1 MKTTSCGVLVLD
13 ATPQILL
20 CHVTGTAHWDI
31 PKGLRDDGE
40 GESQAAA
47 RELDE
52 ECGILVP
59 PGMLDDLGRF
69 TYRRGKDLH
78 LFAVLVARIDT
89 RLCFCASTFEDR
101 VGRVRPEMD
110 GFRWAAIDAVTTAC
124 APSMAEVLTV
134 RLSLDALARRLVAA
148 GAPIVPAMRARPA

>member
-13 ATPQILL
+13 ATPEVLL
-20 CHVTGTAHWDI
+20 CHVTGTARWDI
-31 PKGLRDDGE
+31 PKGLRDAGE

-59 PGMLDDLGRF
+59 TGVLYDLGRF

-101 VGRVRPEMD
+101 AGRVRPEMD
-110 GFRWAAIDAVTTAC
+110 GFRWAAFDAVAAAC
-124 APSMAEVLTV
+124 APSMAEVLTA
-134 RLSLDALARRLVAA
+134 RLSLDALARRLEAA
-148 GAPIVPAMRARPA
+148 GPPIVPALRARPS

>member
-13 ATPQILL
+13 ATPEILL

-31 PKGLRDDGE
+31 PKGLRDRDE
-40 GESQAAA
+40 GEARAAA

-59 PGMLDDLGRF
+59 PARLDDLGRF

-78 LFAVLVARIDT
+78 LFAVLVARIDPA
-89 RLCFCASTFEDR
+89 RCFCASTFEDR
-101 VGRVRPEMD
+101 AGRTRPEVD
-110 GFRWAAIDAVTTAC
+110 GYRWMPLDAVATAC
-124 APSMAEVLTV
+124 APSMAEVLTA
-134 RLSLDALARRLVAA
+134 RLSLDALAERLLAA
-148 GAPIVPAMRARPA
+148 GEPCVPGFRARPA